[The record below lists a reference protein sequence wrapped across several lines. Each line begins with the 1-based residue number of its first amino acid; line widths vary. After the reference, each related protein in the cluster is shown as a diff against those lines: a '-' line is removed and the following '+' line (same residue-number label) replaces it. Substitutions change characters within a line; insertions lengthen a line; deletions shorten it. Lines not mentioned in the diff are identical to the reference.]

1 MLIYLLRHGLT
12 EYNAQKR
19 YQGQRDIPLSPEGLA
34 QLRRADIDP
43 KVVYISTLQRT
54 RQTAEVLFPDAE
66 LVPVDG
72 LKEMCFGSFE
82 GRNYIEME
90 HDPDYQ
96 AWVAA
101 NCESSCPD
109 GERKDDFSDRV
120 CRTFAALVDKA
131 LADGEE
137 MLVIL
142 AHGGTQMAAL
152 ERYGV
157 PRRSYYRWCG
167 PNAGGY
173 VLDARDWASRHEL
186 RLVKTVQYTE
196 GEHMLIFW
204 AVLGGFLLDA
214 LFGDPAWLPHPVVLM
229 GRCISVLEKHLRTA
243 LPKTPRGELAGG
255 AAVAA
260 VLPLG
265 TLAVTG
271 LACWAA
277 ARLHPALGLALQM
290 LWCGQALAAK
300 GLAQES
306 RNVYKELAKGD
317 LPAARRAVARIV
329 GRDTQ
334 NLTAAGVTR
343 AAVETVAENASD
355 GVIAPLLYMLLG
367 GAPLALTYKAINT
380 MDSMLGYKNEKY
392 LYFGRCAAKLDD
404 AANWLPSRLAALL
417 WVAAA
422 ALTGNSARGAW
433 RIWRRDRRRHA
444 SPNSAQTE
452 SACAGALGVQLAG
465 PAYYFGEYYDK
476 PTIGD
481 PLREIEPRDILR
493 ANRMMYAESLLALVL
508 GLAVRLMLVL

>member
-1 MLIYLLRHGLT
+1 MVFVTGPLCSGKRTFAQKLGGRQVYDVQDLAADAADLNRLADELADYDVVTAAEVGGGVVPIDPAARAAREAAGRLACLLAARADCVVQMFCGLPIYLLRHGLT

-131 LADGEE
+131 LADGED

-186 RLVKTVQYTE
+186 RLVKTVQYT
-196 GEHMLIFW
+196 
-204 AVLGGFLLDA
+204 
-214 LFGDPAWLPHPVVLM
+214 
-229 GRCISVLEKHLRTA
+229 K
-243 LPKTPRGELAGG
+243 
-255 AAVAA
+255 
-260 VLPLG
+260 
-265 TLAVTG
+265 
-271 LACWAA
+271 
-277 ARLHPALGLALQM
+277 
-290 LWCGQALAAK
+290 
-300 GLAQES
+300 ES
-306 RNVYKELAKGD
+306 
-317 LPAARRAVARIV
+317 
-329 GRDTQ
+329 T
-334 NLTAAGVTR
+334 
-343 AAVETVAENASD
+343 
-355 GVIAPLLYMLLG
+355 
-367 GAPLALTYKAINT
+367 
-380 MDSMLGYKNEKY
+380 
-392 LYFGRCAAKLDD
+392 C
-404 AANWLPSRLAALL
+404 
-417 WVAAA
+417 
-422 ALTGNSARGAW
+422 
-433 RIWRRDRRRHA
+433 
-444 SPNSAQTE
+444 
-452 SACAGALGVQLAG
+452 
-465 PAYYFGEYYDK
+465 
-476 PTIGD
+476 
-481 PLREIEPRDILR
+481 
-493 ANRMMYAESLLALVL
+493 
-508 GLAVRLMLVL
+508 